1 MSFTPKT
8 EAGWAA
14 MASYAKTVRKAE
26 KRREWMREWDDG
38 TTPEIKKEL
47 KRGLLGSDD
56 YWSTASYFYN
66 IGLTVA
72 QGIERLTIRKE
83 KLK

>member
-1 MSFTPKT
+1 
-8 EAGWAA
+8 

-26 KRREWMREWDDG
+26 KRREWMRQWDDK

-47 KRGLLGSDD
+47 KRDLLDSDD
-56 YWSTASYFYN
+56 YWDTASYFYS
-66 IGLTVA
+66 IGLTVG